1 MILAAIIGILV
12 GIILGYYIKSRK
24 TITVTDTFVPNQ
36 SRGEYMQAQ
45 DAVMQLKNE
54 IAHCG
59 AIKIEKAENNQ
70 LKVSL
75 KLVK

>member
-1 MILAAIIGILV
+1 MILAAIIGV
-12 GIILGYYIKSRK
+12 TFGFILGFYIRGRK
-24 TITVTDTFVPNQ
+24 IVTVTDTFVPNQ
-36 SRGEYMQAQ
+36 TRSEYMQAQ

-54 IAHCG
+54 IAKSG

-70 LKVSL
+70 IKVSL